1 MCGQGAQKPAGTCDS
16 ATHTLLT
23 HEGHPLTWGTV
34 GLIAG
39 RAQQST
45 SPWEPSAGEPSGAE
59 LWGRRG
65 GGAGEVA
72 MTGLLRA
79 EGQHYQGTGEFS
91 SHSFA
96 SGVIMVCC

>member
-45 SPWEPSAGEPSGAE
+45 SPWEPIPWEPSAGEPSGAE
-59 LWGRRG
+59 LWERRG

-79 EGQHYQGTGEFS
+79 EGQH
-91 SHSFA
+91 
-96 SGVIMVCC
+96 